1 MPIAE
6 PISNC
11 FNDSTNIKDIVLCI
25 KELAE
30 RLSLLH
36 EKGIVHRDI
45 KPSNLYIYHD
55 TWCFGDFGLVD
66 YPEKSDITDKKESVG
81 PKWTMAPEM
90 KRDAANADGKKADV
104 YSLAKTLWILLTHV
118 TEGFD
123 GQYDDS
129 SPKIRL
135 RSFLR
140 YEYIV
145 DIEILL
151 RNATD
156 NTPESRPSIQQFINV
171 LDKWIQNSEE
181 FKKSNLMEWNYIQK
195 KLFKSLAPMRTEW
208 DSKEAIV
215 EIMNIISNTPNLN
228 HMFLP
233 DGGGMDLEHAIM
245 SSNYTNCIE
254 LSCGP
259 MEYIINPRRLIY
271 QNISNNPDWSYFR
284 LEVNN
289 IEPSYIFDVEYY
301 NEHSEE
307 EIIDLGN
314 SNFIHPKYWTYRH
327 YDDKPLPKDSRL
339 IIRVLKGSFVMFG
352 KASMY
357 NAIPSTYDG
366 RHSKMNDEE
375 FRSEVEGLKAKY
387 EYYLDNKERIDA
399 ENAKRK
405 ELEDEIIRLRNFE
418 VEKENE
424 IKNENY
430 FKSFNNFILTDINID
445 IKELTVSNLERVK
458 TPIIYAVDI
467 IYKKSTWNRIIY
479 RLKKSSKFSFY
490 KESSDF
496 LERKKQIDLE
506 MDAIFYTREN
516 VLEVIKMINEK
527 LFEFYDI
534 PETNYSFN
542 IIMKRI
548 YAPSHLFTKQEI
560 EDVLRSGD
568 DELNNVLI
576 VDEGGYVKLLQD
588 SKIKLYERDTYS
600 VINETYCAFNNYV
613 GRYSPLY
620 HLDDEYISCLEGW
633 LEHLE
638 REESVYKDYY
648 NKNRNVEELKN
659 EIKALIAK
667 NIESEIWKS

>member
-1 MPIAE
+1 MKFNIGDKFGKYVLKKQIGKGGNAYVWKVTDGKKEYAMKLLIKSNSFFDKKYNRFKDEIKVVMKNQDVGGIIPIFDYNIPDKVSKTDQPWYIMPIAE

-90 KRDAANADGKKADV
+90 KRDAVNADGKKADV

-259 MEYIINPRRLIY
+259 MEYIINPKRLIY

-339 IIRVLKGSFVMFG
+339 IIRV
-352 KASMY
+352 
-357 NAIPSTYDG
+357 
-366 RHSKMNDEE
+366 
-375 FRSEVEGLKAKY
+375 
-387 EYYLDNKERIDA
+387 
-399 ENAKRK
+399 
-405 ELEDEIIRLRNFE
+405 
-418 VEKENE
+418 
-424 IKNENY
+424 
-430 FKSFNNFILTDINID
+430 
-445 IKELTVSNLERVK
+445 
-458 TPIIYAVDI
+458 
-467 IYKKSTWNRIIY
+467 
-479 RLKKSSKFSFY
+479 
-490 KESSDF
+490 
-496 LERKKQIDLE
+496 
-506 MDAIFYTREN
+506 
-516 VLEVIKMINEK
+516 
-527 LFEFYDI
+527 
-534 PETNYSFN
+534 
-542 IIMKRI
+542 
-548 YAPSHLFTKQEI
+548 
-560 EDVLRSGD
+560 
-568 DELNNVLI
+568 
-576 VDEGGYVKLLQD
+576 
-588 SKIKLYERDTYS
+588 
-600 VINETYCAFNNYV
+600 
-613 GRYSPLY
+613 
-620 HLDDEYISCLEGW
+620 
-633 LEHLE
+633 
-638 REESVYKDYY
+638 
-648 NKNRNVEELKN
+648 
-659 EIKALIAK
+659 
-667 NIESEIWKS
+667 

>member
-1 MPIAE
+1 
-6 PISNC
+6 
-11 FNDSTNIKDIVLCI
+11 
-25 KELAE
+25 
-30 RLSLLH
+30 
-36 EKGIVHRDI
+36 
-45 KPSNLYIYHD
+45 
-55 TWCFGDFGLVD
+55 
-66 YPEKSDITDKKESVG
+66 
-81 PKWTMAPEM
+81 
-90 KRDAANADGKKADV
+90 
-104 YSLAKTLWILLTHV
+104 
-118 TEGFD
+118 
-123 GQYDDS
+123 
-129 SPKIRL
+129 
-135 RSFLR
+135 
-140 YEYIV
+140 
-145 DIEILL
+145 
-151 RNATD
+151 
-156 NTPESRPSIQQFINV
+156 
-171 LDKWIQNSEE
+171 
-181 FKKSNLMEWNYIQK
+181 
-195 KLFKSLAPMRTEW
+195 
-208 DSKEAIV
+208 
-215 EIMNIISNTPNLN
+215 
-228 HMFLP
+228 
-233 DGGGMDLEHAIM
+233 
-245 SSNYTNCIE
+245 
-254 LSCGP
+254 
-259 MEYIINPRRLIY
+259 
-271 QNISNNPDWSYFR
+271 
-284 LEVNN
+284 
-289 IEPSYIFDVEYY
+289 
-301 NEHSEE
+301 
-307 EIIDLGN
+307 
-314 SNFIHPKYWTYRH
+314 
-327 YDDKPLPKDSRL
+327 
-339 IIRVLKGSFVMFG
+339 MFG